1 MNDNNRIIE
10 IPFSNGFKL
19 LLLITGEK
27 LDVINRNIVVNKIME
42 KNVIIEFKLFLN
54 LNLFGNL

>member
-19 LLLITGEK
+19 LLLIIGEK
-27 LDVINRNIVVNKIME
+27 LDVINRNMVVNKIME
-42 KNVIIEFKLFLN
+42 KKVIIEFTLFLN
-54 LNLFGNL
+54 LNLFGNS

>member
-19 LLLITGEK
+19 LLLIIGEK
-27 LDVINRNIVVNKIME
+27 LDVINTNIVVNKIME
-42 KNVIIEFKLFLN
+42 KKVINEFKLFLN